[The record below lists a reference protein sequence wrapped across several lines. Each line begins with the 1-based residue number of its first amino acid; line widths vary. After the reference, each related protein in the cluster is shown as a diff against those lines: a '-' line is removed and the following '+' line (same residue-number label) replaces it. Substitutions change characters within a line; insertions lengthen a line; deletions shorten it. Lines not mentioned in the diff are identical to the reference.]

1 VFPSWLEGQDIHKEA
16 VKHALTLMV
25 TGRSAGVDEEEWCGL
40 LGVDE
45 DDGSLQGKQG
55 KKVCV
60 ATRSGSSLPD
70 GSGSAKTVR
79 SHGRAPPHLLLI
91 LLLLLDVAGG
101 GLGKGEP

>member
-1 VFPSWLEGQDIHKEA
+1 VRGDPVWL
-16 VKHALTLMV
+16 L
-25 TGRSAGVDEEEWCGL
+25 
-40 LGVDE
+40 
-45 DDGSLQGKQG
+45 
-55 KKVCV
+55 
-60 ATRSGSSLPD
+60 LPD